1 VFLYPLFPP
10 STQIYLMEFLQ
21 HIQDPVPSKVRL
33 FLDYEGENPLP
44 DYLVSE
50 DVTIDR
56 LYMETSVVASNLS
69 EDEIHTSMD
78 RDYDAINALDISI
91 K

>member
-1 VFLYPLFPP
+1 
-10 STQIYLMEFLQ
+10 MEFLK
-21 HIQDPVPSKVRL
+21 HFQDPIPSKVRL
-33 FLDYEGENPLP
+33 FLDYEGNNPLP
-44 DYLVSE
+44 DYLISE

-56 LYMETSVVASNLS
+56 VYMDTSIVTSSLS
-69 EDEIHTSMD
+69 EDDIHTSMD